1 MTKYCLVIL
10 LTYLSSGL
18 YAQLFTPSQLRA
30 SINQLKTEQQ
40 LIKQN
45 SNLSNEKKL
54 ELLTDYGLLKEAST
68 LLNSIKE
75 NYEGEYAKAKFF
87 KTIHQYKR
95 ALQHVDVALTLS
107 PEKRDALLLKA
118 ELLLIL
124 DQPLAAQEIAET
136 RLAKVSFDDRALVIN
151 AKATR
156 KITGR
161 DETAESYIK
170 NALAINNNNADA
182 WFLKAEMEA
191 LNRDAFMEALNKC
204 LSLNPY
210 HLKGREL
217 LGYINI
223 GFYNLENIDTT
234 SALLNW
240 ELALLKNPFYAPVH
254 VAALQVHL
262 NREKQ
267 DDLIKVNN
275 TLSADYQQQKLVDA
289 YKYID
294 EIKRVRKTL
303 FANNIKTDVLSAFST
318 IEKGQIPASVYHT
331 ILLEIIYAHQAIDN
345 KGEENI
351 NNIIKG
357 TQKNRK
363 FYHQNKEISSI
374 INISLG
380 EFSTFW
386 ELLLLNQNDPE
397 IQFYSLQ
404 DSDLAFYELL
414 KAISD
419 NSALKVALIDKIY
432 ENCMPE
438 NLKRKYR
445 QYVDECDISF
455 VIDFDLN
462 FLNFEPIDDNY
473 QFAFDHYCDSLNLY
487 FAELEN
493 SIKEGGNNL
502 NLFKAEALTNLSER
516 LIDIGKFD
524 EATSF
529 LQTALTLQPRHI
541 PALLVQSKLKAAQN
555 QHEEAQLWWST
566 AFETDPTIP
575 EIYITEAALVQYKF
589 ELGRITAE
597 TAFNEYS
604 KAYAKAIS
612 LEKDSYL
619 FSLYNRQ
626 IQEQFKLFGKYD
638 ESLQLAEAY
647 LSKKVR
653 NHNTFEALLIEE
665 TKAFTTALRVEIGN
679 ANKFKMNALN
689 LLETNPY
696 NTNIHD
702 KLYSAYAYNDQ
713 EELIVNKIGKLSYLM
728 NNLYTLKQTNSKNNP
743 IFPEITEFLKPLDQ
757 LTYLAIIVALID
769 NGHIEEA
776 KEKLQSFSFS
786 KLPEVWSNY
795 HYTRAKLLMAE
806 ENYLNAGNAL
816 VASLE
821 SMPANFRSFK
831 LLDEVHTK
839 TKEKTLKK
847 AFKKQKK
854 LQKKLN
860 ISSGEDFQ

>member
-18 YAQLFTPSQLRA
+18 HAQLFTPSQLRA

-45 SNLSNEKKL
+45 NNLSNEKKL

-68 LLNSIKE
+68 LLNSIKN

-87 KTIHQYKR
+87 NTIHQYKR
-95 ALQHVDVALTLS
+95 ALQHVEVALTLS

-124 DQPLAAQEIAET
+124 NQPIAAQEIAET

-151 AKATR
+151 AKAAR
-156 KITGR
+156 KLKSGNEI
-161 DETAESYIK
+161 AKSYIK

-191 LNRDAFMEALNKC
+191 FNGDAAMEALKKC

-210 HLKGREL
+210 HLQGREF
-217 LGYINI
+217 LGYINN
-223 GFYNLENIDTT
+223 GLNNLENIDTT

-254 VAALQVHL
+254 EAALQVHL
-262 NREKQ
+262 NQEKK

-294 EIKRVRKTL
+294 DIKRVRKTF
-303 FANNIKTDVLSAFST
+303 FANNLQTDVLSAFST
-318 IEKGQIPASVYHT
+318 IQKEQIPASVYHT

-345 KGEENI
+345 KGVDNI

-357 TQKNRK
+357 AQKNRK
-363 FYHQNKEISSI
+363 FYHQNKEINSI

-404 DSDLAFYELL
+404 DNDLAFYELL

-419 NSALKVALIDKIY
+419 NAGLKASLIDKIY

-445 QYVDECDISF
+445 QLNVDCDLFQNEGFGFQYYYFNQKIRSR
-455 VIDFDLN
+455 ITS
-462 FLNFEPIDDNY
+462 
-473 QFAFDHYCDSLNLY
+473 CDSLNLY
-487 FAELEN
+487 FTDLVN
-493 SIKEGGNNL
+493 GIKEGGTNL

-516 LIDIGKFD
+516 LIKIGKFN

-529 LQTALTLQPRHI
+529 VQTALTLQPRHI

-612 LEKDSYL
+612 LEKDPYL

-653 NHNTFEALLIEE
+653 NHNIFEASLIEE

-713 EELIVNKIGKLSYLM
+713 EELIVNKIGKLSYLI

-743 IFPEITEFLKPLDQ
+743 IFPEVTEFLKPLDQ

-795 HYTRAKLLMAE
+795 HYTRAKLLIAE
-806 ENYLNAGNAL
+806 ENYLNAGYAL

-831 LLDEVHTK
+831 LLEEIYTK

-860 ISSGEDFQ
+860 FSSGEDLQ